1 MEFQLKILLVS
12 FCATIV
18 LGIFTIPILQ
28 RLKVGQSEREDGPKS
43 HLKKSGTPTMG
54 GIIMAIS
61 IIGASIVAFIHYIGK
76 EPEVGKKLIPLI
88 ISTIGFGLI
97 GFIDDYKKV
106 ILRNT
111 EGLKPKAKMLGL
123 LIISII
129 FVFYIEKILGIGTS
143 IIIPFF
149 KTTIT
154 LPTIIYIPFTILV
167 ILATTNA
174 INLTDGVDGLATCVT
189 LTIVTTITVIAI
201 ILDVKEVVILGS
213 IVCGTCLG
221 FLIFNLNKAKVFMGD
236 TGSLLLGGVV
246 ACSAIYLK
254 MPLLILIIAAVPVVE
269 TLSVI
274 IQVIYFKKTKKRF
287 FKMTPIHHHFELCGW
302 RENKIVTVF
311 SAATI
316 LLCVIGLFSVI

>member
-1 MEFQLKILLVS
+1 MEFQLKILLIS
-12 FCATIV
+12 FFATIV

-54 GIIMAIS
+54 GLIMAIS
-61 IIGASIVAFIHYIGK
+61 IIGASIVAFVHYIGK
-76 EPEVGKKLIPLI
+76 EPEVGRKLIPLI
-88 ISTIGFGLI
+88 IATIGFGVI

-106 ILRNT
+106 VLRNT
-111 EGLKPKAKMLGL
+111 DGLKPSAKMFGL
-123 LIISII
+123 LIISIMYVI
-129 FVFYIEKILGIGTS
+129 YIEKILNIGTD

-154 LPTIIYIPFTILV
+154 LPALVYIPFTIFV
-167 ILATTNA
+167 MLATTNA
-174 INLTDGVDGLATCVT
+174 INLTDGIDGLATSVT
-189 LTIVTTITVIAI
+189 LVIVTTITVIAI
-201 ILDVKEVVILGS
+201 IFDVKEIIILGS

-246 ACSAIYLK
+246 SCSAIYLK
-254 MPLLILIIAAVPVVE
+254 MPLLLLIIAAVPVAE

-274 IQVIYFKKTKKRF
+274 LQVAYYKKTKKRI

-302 RENKIVTVF
+302 RENKIVTIF
-311 SAATI
+311 SLATI
-316 LLCVIGLFSVI
+316 ALCIIGLFSIL

>member
-12 FCATIV
+12 FFVTVI
-18 LGIFTIPILQ
+18 LGIFIIPILQ
-28 RLKVGQSEREDGPKS
+28 KLKVGQSEREDGPKS

-61 IIGASIVAFIHYIGK
+61 IIGASIVAFLHYMGK
-76 EPEVGKKLIPLI
+76 EPEVGKRLLPLI
-88 ISTIGFGLI
+88 MAAIGFGVI

-106 ILRNT
+106 VLRNT
-111 EGLKPKAKMLGL
+111 DGLKPSAKMLGL
-123 LIISII
+123 LIISVLYVI
-129 FVFYIEKILGIGTS
+129 YIEKILGIGTD

-149 KTTIT
+149 KSTIT
-154 LPTIIYIPFTILV
+154 LPAIIYIPFTILV
-167 ILATTNA
+167 MLSTTNA
-174 INLTDGVDGLATCVT
+174 INLTDGVDGLATSIT
-189 LTIVTTITVIAI
+189 LIIVTTITVIAI
-201 ILDVKEVVILGS
+201 ILDIKEIIIFGS

-246 ACSAIYLK
+246 SCSAIYLK
-254 MPLLILIIAAVPVVE
+254 MPLIVLILAAVPVVE

-274 IQVIYFKKTKKRF
+274 IQVAYYKKTKKRF

-302 RENKIVTVF
+302 KENKIVSTFSLITV
-311 SAATI
+311 A
-316 LLCVIGLFSVI
+316 LCIVGLFSVI